1 MTEVPNISTSA
12 LVAHMESSSRSKY
25 AIRLYDDFNDY
36 IERSTGGLIQVDDY
50 REDGTARLVARDL
63 ETLDR
68 DAVWKDPGKR
78 PSQEQPLL
86 EF

>member
-1 MTEVPNISTSA
+1 
-12 LVAHMESSSRSKY
+12 MESSSRSKC

-36 IERSTGGLIQVDDY
+36 IERSTGGLIQVEDY
-50 REDGTARLVARDL
+50 HEDGTARLVARDL

-68 DAVWKDPGKR
+68 VAVWKDPGER
-78 PSQEQPLL
+78 SSQGQRLL